1 MDGDEF
7 LKVLGLLLLIVFIC
21 LISNTANNTSIGN
34 SRREQGM
41 ILITDGFVYDAKTK
55 IIYRET
61 ISGRSKHSYDKTF
74 YSPYVSADGDF
85 FQYIDGEWVELD

>member
-1 MDGDEF
+1 MDGDDF
-7 LKVLGLLLLIVFIC
+7 LKIIGWILLIVFVC
-21 LISNTANNTSIGN
+21 LISNTANNTSIGS

-85 FQYIDGEWVELD
+85 FQYIDGEWIELD

>member
-1 MDGDEF
+1 MDEYDS
-7 LKVLGLLLLIVFIC
+7 LKVLGLILLIVFVC

-61 ISGRSKHSYDKTF
+61 ISGRGRHSYDKTF
-74 YSPYVSADGDF
+74 YSPYISADGDF
-85 FQYIDGEWVELD
+85 FQYIDGEWIELD